1 MNGTIIPSANTRPFH
16 VIPAKFARKFVLLAP
31 LMTTPVAAAYA
42 NVVTDW
48 DEKAIDAIQG
58 NAPAP
63 PPRIGPIG
71 GLRVVTIMHIAIFQ
85 AVNTINPRYEPYQGQ
100 ATPKVAA
107 SQEAATTAAAATVLI
122 KMLPAESEAKIVQA
136 RDAYL
141 AAIPDG
147 EAKSLGVQLGSEA
160 AIKVIASRA
169 NDGNDTP
176 DTYRPQTQPGIYTE
190 TMPVYGG
197 QFATM
202 RPFAMTSSSQ
212 FRPAPP
218 IALTSEE
225 WTSNYNEMKE
235 LGEKNSTSRTPR
247 QTEDARFWITV
258 APGSNQPLARQI
270 AINKHMSVV
279 ETARF
284 MALVTMAQMDAAIA
298 VFDAK
303 YHYAFWRPIT
313 AIRNG
318 DIDGNP
324 ATERV
329 ATWQP
334 IDITPLHPEYP
345 CAHCIITGAE
355 AGAIAAI
362 LGTDEVPEVA
372 LTSPTMPG
380 VTHRFTNLHAFNN
393 EVSEARIAA
402 GFHWRFST
410 MVGKDMGWR
419 IGAYTVQ
426 TCMKPL
432 NLASD

>member
-1 MNGTIIPSANTRPFH
+1 MEAIPGASDVPKRGR
-16 VIPAKFARKFVLLAP
+16 IR
-31 LMTTPVAAAYA
+31 
-42 NVVTDW
+42 
-48 DEKAIDAIQG
+48 G
-58 NAPAP
+58 SSRG
-63 PPRIGPIG
+63 PPRRRRSRTR
-71 GLRVVTIMHIAIFQ
+71 L
-85 AVNTINPRYEPYQGQ
+85 
-100 ATPKVAA
+100 
-107 SQEAATTAAAATVLI
+107 
-122 KMLPAESEAKIVQA
+122 LPAESEARIAKA
-136 RDAYL
+136 RDDYL
-141 AAIPDG
+141 AGIPEG
-147 EAKSLGVQLGSEA
+147 EAKSLGVKLGNEA
-160 AIKVIASRA
+160 AIKAIASRT
-169 NDGNDTP
+169 NDGNDMP
-176 DTYRPQTQPGIYTE
+176 DAHRPRTQPGVYTE
-190 TMPVYGG
+190 TMAVYGE

-212 FRPAPP
+212 FRPVPP
-218 IALTSEE
+218 IPLTSKA
-225 WTSNYNEMKE
+225 WASNFNEVKE
-235 LGEKNSTSRTPR
+235 LGELNSTKRTPR
-247 QTEDARFWITV
+247 QTEDARFWLSV

-270 AINKHMSVV
+270 AIKKNMTLV

-303 YHYAFWRPIT
+303 YHYAFWRPVT

-324 ATERV
+324 ATVRA

-334 IDITPLHPEYP
+334 ISITPLHPEYP

-372 LTSPTMPG
+372 LTSPSMPG
-380 VTHRFTNLHAFNN
+380 VTHRFTNLREFNN

-410 MVGKDMGWR
+410 MVGKDMGWK
-419 IGAYTVQ
+419 IGAYTVL

-432 NLASD
+432 SVASN

>member
-1 MNGTIIPSANTRPFH
+1 MNGTIIPSWITLPFH
-16 VIPAKFARKFVLLAP
+16 AAPAKIVRDLVVPAFLLI
-31 LMTTPVAAAYA
+31 TPVAGAHA

-48 DEKAIDAIQG
+48 DEKAIDVIQG

-63 PPRIGPIG
+63 PPQIGPIG
-71 GLRVVTIMHIAIFQ
+71 GLRIVTIMHIAIFQ
-85 AVNTINPRYEPYQGQ
+85 AVNAIDPRYEPYQEQ
-100 ATPKVAA
+100 ATAMVTA
-107 SQEAATTAAAATVLI
+107 SPEAAATAAAATVLI
-122 KMLPAESEAKIVQA
+122 KLLPAESETKVAQA

-147 EAKSLGVQLGSEA
+147 EAKSLGVKLGSEA
-160 AIKVIASRA
+160 AIKAIASRA
-169 NDGNDTP
+169 NDGNDAP
-176 DTYRPQTQPGIYTE
+176 DAYRPQTQPGVYTE
-190 TMPVYGG
+190 TMPVYGAK
-197 QFATM
+197 FAAM
-202 RPFAMTSSSQ
+202 RPFAMTSPSQ

-235 LGEKNSTSRTPR
+235 LGEKNSTKRTPR

-270 AINKHMSVV
+270 AIKKNMSVV
-279 ETARF
+279 EAARF

-298 VFDAK
+298 VFDGK

-345 CAHCIITGAE
+345 CAHCIITAAE

-362 LGTDEVPEVA
+362 LGTDEVPEVM

-380 VTHRFTNLHAFNN
+380 VTHRFTNLHEFNN

-410 MVGKDMGWR
+410 VVGKDMGWK

-426 TCMKPL
+426 TCMNPL
-432 NLASD
+432 KVAGR

>member
-1 MNGTIIPSANTRPFH
+1 MSF
-16 VIPAKFARKFVLLAP
+16 
-31 LMTTPVAAAYA
+31 TPVAL
-42 NVVTDW
+42 NTVQNRPRRV
-48 DEKAIDAIQG
+48 
-58 NAPAP
+58 APQV
-63 PPRIGPIG
+63 GC
-71 GLRVVTIMHIAIFQ
+71 V
-85 AVNTINPRYEPYQGQ
+85 
-100 ATPKVAA
+100 
-107 SQEAATTAAAATVLI
+107 
-122 KMLPAESEAKIVQA
+122 
-136 RDAYL
+136 
-141 AAIPDG
+141 PD
-147 EAKSLGVQLGSEA
+147 
-160 AIKVIASRA
+160 
-169 NDGNDTP
+169 
-176 DTYRPQTQPGIYTE
+176 
-190 TMPVYGG
+190 
-197 QFATM
+197 
-202 RPFAMTSSSQ
+202 
-212 FRPAPP
+212 

-225 WTSNYNEMKE
+225 WTSNYNEMKD
-235 LGEKNSTSRTPR
+235 LGEQNSTRRTPR
-247 QTEDARFWITV
+247 QTEDARFWLSV

-270 AINKHMSVV
+270 AIKKNMSVV

-303 YHYAFWRPIT
+303 YHYAFWRPVT

-334 IDITPLHPEYP
+334 ISTTPLHPEYP

-410 MVGKDMGWR
+410 MVGKDMGWK

-426 TCMKPL
+426 TCMRPL
-432 NLASD
+432 KVASN